1 MSGAEFLLW
10 VRGPAFDLAL
20 AVFLFGIVLRL
31 LEIFLLGR
39 KTDLSAPRGS
49 AMLGGIRTMFTRS
62 LPADKNTFKRSA
74 VTIVAGYVFHI
85 GLFVTPFLFV
95 PHIELFKNVFGFGWS
110 GLPMPIVDLF
120 TVMSLIALMI
130 LLYHRLTHPVLKFL
144 STKEDYLVWAVTFI
158 PLLTG
163 YMAFH
168 HLFLPYSWL
177 LGIHILSVELLMIVF
192 PFTKLMHT
200 FTLFISRWYNG
211 AAAGRK
217 GVQS

>member
-10 VRGPAFDLAL
+10 VRGPAFDIAL
-20 AVFLFGIVLRL
+20 AVFVFGIVLRF

-49 AMLGGIRTMFTRS
+49 AMAGGIRAMFTRS
-62 LPADKNTFKRSA
+62 LPADKNTFKRSTF
-74 VTIVAGYVFHI
+74 TIVAGYIFHI
-85 GLFVTPFLFV
+85 GLLVAIFLFV
-95 PHIELFKNVFGFGWS
+95 PHIELFKAMFGFGWP
-110 GLPMPIVDLF
+110 GLPMPIVDFF
-120 TVMSLIALMI
+120 TAMSLLALIAV
-130 LLYHRLTHPVLKFL
+130 LYNRLTNPVLKFL
-144 STKEDYLVWAVTFI
+144 TTKEDYLVWLVTFV

-163 YMAFH
+163 YMAYH
-168 HLFLPYSWL
+168 HLFFSYYWL
-177 LGIHILSVELLMIVF
+177 LGMHILSVEILMIVF

-211 AAAGRK
+211 AVAGHK